1 MNREE
6 FMRRLGQLLSD
17 ISEEE
22 RQDALDFYRS
32 YFEDA
37 GEGNEASILRELG
50 SPEKVAEDIKRNL
63 GAVEVVKTK
72 EDTGAGS
79 RKEHRSEEADS
90 AEQFYGKNP
99 YGSGSYGKTG
109 NSSNGAS
116 YAGGSYGSMSGQEA
130 MNQFRQEKKKNT
142 VLWVILVIL
151 TSPIWLTLLIVIA
164 SLLLGVL
171 ACIFAIAVCVVVMMA
186 ACLFAGFLI
195 AGAGIG
201 YMISTNVAVGLGVL
215 GGGLLVIAL
224 GILAVWLVVWCF
236 GWFVPWAVKG
246 IVKGCKSLFHRGKEH
261 TAA

>member
-79 RKEHRSEEADS
+79 RKEQRSEEADG

-109 NSSNGAS
+109 NSSSGAS

-151 TSPIWLTLLIVIA
+151 SSPIWLTVLIVARIPPILSA
-164 SLLLGVL
+164 RMCTRHCRMRSDRDGSVFICRVPNSRSRDRLYDLHECGSRSWRVRRRPACDRTWNPCSL
-171 ACIFAIAVCVVVMMA
+171 ACGMVLRLVR
-186 ACLFAGFLI
+186 
-195 AGAGIG
+195 
-201 YMISTNVAVGLGVL
+201 TVGG
-215 GGGLLVIAL
+215 
-224 GILAVWLVVWCF
+224 
-236 GWFVPWAVKG
+236 KG
-246 IVKGCKSLFHRGKEH
+246 NCKRL
-261 TAA
+261 